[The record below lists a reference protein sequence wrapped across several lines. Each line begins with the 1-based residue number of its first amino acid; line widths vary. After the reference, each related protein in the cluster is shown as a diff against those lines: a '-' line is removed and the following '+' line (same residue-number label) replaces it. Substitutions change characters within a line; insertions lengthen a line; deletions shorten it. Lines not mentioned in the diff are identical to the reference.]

1 MDCGGRLAGFE
12 VWFLHQ
18 TLVACN
24 VNLSKV
30 CNLAMTQFFH
40 LKSEYNNSVY
50 LVG

>member
-1 MDCGGRLAGFE
+1 MDCGEDWLECE

-24 VNLSKV
+24 VNLSKL

-50 LVG
+50 QVG